1 MDAYSIK
8 NPMAKSVMRTVLVI
22 SYDDEDPQQIVDK
35 YSDDLKVEP
44 YVYMKK
50 ADAGKH
56 KQQFIDLLASILASD
71 EIPMSAK
78 AKEFYKDLMYTVKET
93 SDEDYFLERTSWC
106 DHDKNGDAITDRNP
120 NAYYKWQRCFQFRLD
135 QDGEEAEF
143 SNPFHLKDGTKAYQ
157 AHLNDIDWE
166 REHGYNRRLYE
177 NAWDIC
183 VNGKEPFTDEEKLI
197 KQNMGSRTEYFAQF
211 KNKEQY
217 VRHSTSFFTYGVA
230 TANEYHEVD
239 YTVSD
244 LDWVSNFYDRFI
256 KPLEGNPLLSIYE
269 VHAL

>member
-1 MDAYSIK
+1 
-8 NPMAKSVMRTVLVI
+8 MARSVMRTVLVI
-22 SYDDEDPQQIVDK
+22 SYDDEDPQAIIDK
-35 YSDDLKVEP
+35 YSEDTTVEP
-44 YVYMKK
+44 YIYMRKS
-50 ADAGKH
+50 DAGKY
-56 KQQFIDLLASILASD
+56 KQDYINLLSAMISSKD
-71 EIPMSAK
+71 VPMSDK
-78 AKEFYKDLMYTVKET
+78 AREFYKDLMYAVKGM
-93 SDEDYFLERTSWC
+93 SDEAYFLEKTDWC
-106 DHDKNGDAITDRNP
+106 DYDKDGNAITNRNP
-120 NAYYKWQRCFQFRLD
+120 NAYYKWQRCYQFRLD

-197 KQNMGSRTEYFAQF
+197 QANMSNRKEYFAQF
-211 KNKEQY
+211 KDKEQY

-230 TANEYHEVD
+230 TSKEYHEVD

-244 LDWVSNFYDRFI
+244 MDWVSNFYDKYI
-256 KPLEGNPLLSIYE
+256 KTLDGNPLLSIYE

>member
-1 MDAYSIK
+1 
-8 NPMAKSVMRTVLVI
+8 MAKSVMRTVLVI
-22 SYDDEDPQQIVDK
+22 SYDDEDPQQIIDK
-35 YSDDLKVEP
+35 YSEDTKVEP

-50 ADAGKH
+50 EDAGKY
-56 KQQFIDLLASILASD
+56 KQQFIDLLESILASN
-71 EIPMSAK
+71 EIPMSEK
-78 AKEFYKDLMYTVKET
+78 AKEFYKDLMYSVKNT
-93 SDEDYFLERTSWC
+93 PDKDYFLEKTSWC
-106 DHDKNGDAITDRNP
+106 EHDKNGDAITDRNP
-120 NAYYKWQRCFQFRLD
+120 NAYYKWARCFQFRLD
-135 QDGEEAEF
+135 QTGEEAEF

-197 KQNMGSRTEYFAQF
+197 KDNMSNRTEYFSQF
-211 KNKEQY
+211 KDKEQY

-230 TANEYHEVD
+230 TSNEYHEVD